1 MSSLIDPTNTWLMW
15 AAVLSVA
22 AFGVWSDKRWLGRW
36 LSGAVVALLGGI
48 LLSNLGV
55 IPSEAEVYDNIYS
68 YILPLAIPLV
78 LFEADLARIVRE
90 ARRVMIGFLAG
101 AAGTIASGIL
111 AFVTIGLGDSG
122 AEITAAL
129 TAAYVGGTANLLAVG
144 QAVGLTPG
152 DSLAAV
158 VAAGNLAVILYLV
171 LLFFMRN
178 LTWFARWFNTDH
190 IAVTVAASPIVRAP
204 LGATPLIYSVTISV
218 FICAAG
224 FAVQDGLGWPGSALL
239 TITLLSV
246 IGATAFPRFFADLDC
261 ASPLGFA
268 LLHILFAAIG
278 ASASIQAV
286 ITFGPVLMLF
296 ASMMLAV
303 HLIFILVAARLFSL
317 DMEETLVASN
327 ACALGAPTAAAM
339 ALSFRRNDLAVP
351 AMLCGV
357 LGYAVG
363 NFVGLAMFN
372 VARSLGGS

>member
-1 MSSLIDPTNTWLMW
+1 MNSFIDPTNTWLMW
-15 AAVLSVA
+15 AAVVSVA
-22 AFGVWSDKRWLGRW
+22 AFGVWSDSRWLGRW

-48 LLSNLGV
+48 LLSNLQV
-55 IPSEAEVYDNIYS
+55 IPSEADVYDKIYN

-101 AAGTIASGIL
+101 ALGTLTGGFL
-111 AFVTIGLGDSG
+111 AFFTITLGDSG

-144 QAVGLTPG
+144 QAVGLKPG
-152 DSLAAV
+152 DSLAAA
-158 VAAGNLAVILYLV
+158 VAAGNLTVILYLV
-171 LLFFMRN
+171 LLFAMRN
-178 LTWFARWFNTDH
+178 FVW
-190 IAVTVAASPIVRAP
+190 
-204 LGATPLIYSVTISV
+204 LGAWLKTENGAVAVAPASRARTPLDATTLLYSVAISV

-224 FAVQDGLGWPGSALL
+224 FAVQDQLGWPGSALL

-246 IGATAFPRFFADLDC
+246 IGATMFPQFFAKLDC

-286 ITFGPVLMLF
+286 VSFGPVLMLF
-296 ASMMLAV
+296 AAVMLAT
-303 HLIFILVAARLFSL
+303 HLLFILIAARVFSL
-317 DMEETLVASN
+317 DLDETLVASN

-363 NFVGLAMFN
+363 NFVGLAVFN
-372 VARSLGGS
+372 LARTIG

>member
-1 MSSLIDPTNTWLMW
+1 MW
-15 AAVLSVA
+15 AAVLGVA
-22 AFGVWSDKRWLGRW
+22 AFGVWSDARWLGRW

-48 LLSNLGV
+48 LLSNLGI
-55 IPSEAEVYDNIYS
+55 IPNEADVYDNIYS

-90 ARRVMIGFLAG
+90 ARRLMLGFLAG
-101 AAGTIASGIL
+101 AAGTIVGGLL
-111 AFVTIGLGDSG
+111 AYVTIGLGDDG
-122 AEITAAL
+122 AEITAAF

-144 QAVGLTPG
+144 QAVGLKPG

-158 VAAGNLAVILYLV
+158 VAAGNLTVILYLV
-171 LLFFMRN
+171 LLFLMRN
-178 LTWFARWFNTDH
+178 LVWLARQLSTD
-190 IAVTVAASPIVRAP
+190 IEAARSTPRARERAP
-204 LGATPLIYSVTISV
+204 LSATPLIYSVTISA
-218 FICAAG
+218 FICAIG
-224 FAVQDGLGWPGSALL
+224 FAVQDNLGWPGSALL

-246 IGATAFPRFFADLDC
+246 MLATVFPLFFADLDC

-296 ASMMLAV
+296 ATIMLAV
-303 HLIFILVAARLFSL
+303 HLVFILVAARLFSL
-317 DMEETLVASN
+317 DLEEAMVASN

-363 NFVGLAMFN
+363 NFVGLAIYTMVGN
-372 VARSLGGS
+372 I

>member
-1 MSSLIDPTNTWLMW
+1 MW
-15 AAVLSVA
+15 TAVLGVA
-22 AFGVWSDKRWLGRW
+22 AFGVWSDTRWLGRW

-48 LLSNLGV
+48 ILSNLNV
-55 IPSEAEVYDNIYS
+55 IPSQADVYDNIYN

-90 ARRVMIGFLAG
+90 ARQIMLGFLGG
-101 AAGTIASGIL
+101 AAGTITGGFL
-111 AFVTIGLGDSG
+111 AFVILGIDENG

-129 TAAYVGGTANLLAVG
+129 SAAYIGGTANLLAVG
-144 QAVGLTPG
+144 QAVGLEAG

-158 VAAGNLAVILYLV
+158 VAAGNLTVILYLV

-178 LTWFARWFNTDH
+178 LTWLTRRFSSDPAAAESVVLLPERTPLDATTLTYSLT
-190 IAVTVAASPIVRAP
+190 IAAS
-204 LGATPLIYSVTISV
+204 
-218 FICAAG
+218 ICAVG
-224 FAVQDGLGWPGSALL
+224 FAVQDRLDWPGSALL

-246 IGATAFPRFFADLDC
+246 IFATSFPRFFASLDC

-286 ITFGPVLMLF
+286 IAFGPVLMLF
-296 ASMMLAV
+296 ATIMLAV
-303 HLIFILVAARLFSL
+303 HLIFIFIAARLFSL
-317 DMEETLVASN
+317 DLDEALVASN

-363 NFVGLAMFN
+363 NFVGLAIFA
-372 VARSLGGS
+372 VANQI

>member
-1 MSSLIDPTNTWLMW
+1 MW

-22 AFGVWSDKRWLGRW
+22 AFGVWSDTRWLGRW

-48 LLSNLGV
+48 ILSNLNV
-55 IPSEAEVYDNIYS
+55 IPSQAGVYDNIYN

-90 ARRVMIGFLAG
+90 ARQLMLGFLGG
-101 AAGTIASGIL
+101 AAGTITGGFL
-111 AFVTIGLGDSG
+111 AFVMLGIDNNG

-129 TAAYVGGTANLLAVG
+129 SAAYVGGTANLLAVG
-144 QAVGLTPG
+144 QAVGLEAG

-171 LLFFMRN
+171 LLFFVHN
-178 LTWFARWFNTDH
+178 LTWLTRRFRSAPDL
-190 IAVTVAASPIVRAP
+190 TVSAALPRERAP
-204 LGATPLIYSVTISV
+204 LDATTLIYSLAISAS
-218 FICAAG
+218 ICAVG
-224 FAVQDGLGWPGSALL
+224 FAVQDRLDWPGSALL
-239 TITLLSV
+239 TITLLAV
-246 IGATAFPRFFADLDC
+246 MLATSFPRFFASLDC

-286 ITFGPVLMLF
+286 IAFGPVLMLF
-296 ASMMLAV
+296 STTMLMV
-303 HLIFILVAARLFSL
+303 HFIFVLVAARLFSL
-317 DMEETLVASN
+317 DFDETLVASN

-357 LGYAVG
+357 LGYAMG
-363 NFVGLAMFN
+363 NFVGLAVYA
-372 VARSLGGS
+372 VANKI